1 VVKDENEGLKT
12 YRGAVAFEEIRL
24 ATEKYAEK
32 NGRPKVYLLKLGNL
46 AMRQARA
53 GFITN
58 FFGCAGYEIVEPA
71 GFATVEEG
79 VKAVAEVNPALI
91 VVCSSDEEY
100 ATLGVE
106 AAKQCKAQFPNTPF
120 LVAGNPT
127 ECIDALKEAGA
138 EDFIHVRT
146 NILESL
152 KSYNE
157 KLLK

>member
-1 VVKDENEGLKT
+1 
-12 YRGAVAFEEIRL
+12 
-24 ATEKYAEK
+24 
-32 NGRPKVYLLKLGNL
+32 
-46 AMRQARA
+46 M
-53 GFITN
+53 
-58 FFGCAGYEIVEPA
+58 
-71 GFATVEEG
+71 
-79 VKAVAEVNPALI
+79 I